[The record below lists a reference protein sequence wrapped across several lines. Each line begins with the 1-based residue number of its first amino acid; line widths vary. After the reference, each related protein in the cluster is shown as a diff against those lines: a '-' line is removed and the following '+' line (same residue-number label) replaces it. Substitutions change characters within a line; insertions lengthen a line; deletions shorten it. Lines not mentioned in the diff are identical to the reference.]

1 MAAAVRRPRM
11 LASMAD
17 RDRTIRIL
25 QASFVEGRLATD
37 EFKQRVG
44 LAIVARDFRELLALT
59 ADLPAGPLDR
69 LPAHRVTPRPP
80 ARRQPRWWF
89 TRLARGLLGR
99 NNAACGIWTS
109 ARPRGFPR

>member
-11 LASMAD
+11 LASVAD

-44 LAIVARDFRELLALT
+44 LAIVARDFRELLALPP
-59 ADLPAGPLDR
+59 ARPAGPLDR

-80 ARRQPRWWF
+80 ARRQPRWGF
-89 TRLARGLLGR
+89 TRLARGLLERKG
-99 NNAACGIWTS
+99 AACGSWLS
-109 ARPRGFPR
+109 ALTRGFST

>member
-11 LASMAD
+11 LASVAD

-44 LAIVARDFRELLALT
+44 LAIVAREFRELLALT

-69 LPAHRVTPRPP
+69 LPAHRVTPRP

-89 TRLARGLLGR
+89 TRLARGLLER
-99 NNAACGIWTS
+99 NSAACGIWIS